1 MEIKFYVRKR
11 FILLQFLS
19 DALKRI
25 DLKAIIHTNTIDQT
39 TTSEYTTPYKNYQA
53 RSHCNNALIIS
64 SDI

>member
-39 TTSEYTTPYKNYQA
+39 TTSEYTMPYKNYQV
-53 RSHCNNALIIS
+53 RCTLSL
-64 SDI
+64 

>member
-25 DLKAIIHTNTIDQT
+25 DLKAIIHTIYQT
-39 TTSEYTTPYKNYQA
+39 TTSEYTTPYKNYQV